1 MNFLN
6 NKNTVCSKWIGYTY
20 SNILALFSAWILVRG
35 LLMSEKKNENQLFK
49 SKFQT
54 KIHIAPIKMYTFF
67 KHKTI
72 RYQKPNSHN
81 III

>member
-35 LLMSEKKNENQLFK
+35 LLMSEKKTKKRKK

-54 KIHIAPIKMYTFF
+54 KIHIVPIKMYIFS
-67 KHKTI
+67 K
-72 RYQKPNSHN
+72 QKL
-81 III
+81 